1 MAPESDLDAGPA
13 VIEQA
18 GGLHIGKEA
27 ARRVACDALVLYGT
41 AGLSAIEVNHG
52 RSLRPA
58 DLRGIKTFQR
68 DYPEATPL
76 PL

>member
-1 MAPESDLDAGPA
+1 M
-13 VIEQA
+13 
-18 GGLHIGKEA
+18 
-27 ARRVACDALVLYGT
+27 ACDALVLYGT